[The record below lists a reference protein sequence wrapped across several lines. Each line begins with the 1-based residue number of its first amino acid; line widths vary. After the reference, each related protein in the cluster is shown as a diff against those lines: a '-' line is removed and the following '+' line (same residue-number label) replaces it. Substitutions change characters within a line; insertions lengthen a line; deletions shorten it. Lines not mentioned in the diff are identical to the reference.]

1 MKKIIFMFLT
11 TITFCSGLSNEE
23 LKDLAQT
30 ISEVVKEE
38 KLESLNKQ
46 QNQENQDVREIKELL
61 QILIDKKDKDLLN
74 DDKDYSSYIDYY
86 LNNMELSKEIDKYIT
101 AYSNLYG
108 VKKELII
115 AVAQAESNF
124 FPNAKNKK
132 GAIGIMQLTEET
144 AKLLDVDV
152 NSLSQNI
159 KGGAKHLQNL
169 ILLYQNNLDLVLAG
183 YNAGTK
189 AVEKYGGIPPYDE
202 TIDYIKRVK
211 NILSKLEKD
220 QAVNNESIDFNN
232 NNDF

>member
-1 MKKIIFMFLT
+1 
-11 TITFCSGLSNEE
+11 
-23 LKDLAQT
+23 
-30 ISEVVKEE
+30 
-38 KLESLNKQ
+38 
-46 QNQENQDVREIKELL
+46 
-61 QILIDKKDKDLLN
+61 
-74 DDKDYSSYIDYY
+74 
-86 LNNMELSKEIDKYIT
+86 
-101 AYSNLYG
+101 
-108 VKKELII
+108 
-115 AVAQAESNF
+115 
-124 FPNAKNKK
+124 
-132 GAIGIMQLTEET
+132 MQLTEET